1 VLDPRLVLD
10 CLAGVIFGLAHQ
22 SKAYLGIDDLGGV
35 LVRIENGNDNDG
47 IGLFYHRPG
56 GCGIFF
62 ATERTLD
69 LSIHP

>member
-62 ATERTLD
+62 AAERTLD